1 MRDGWNKL
9 MANGRVAAFCLS
21 VFAGLILLGSASH
34 AQLSS
39 NPTQLL
45 QQLQQQN
52 GTSNSGTSGA
62 QASAPSDVTV
72 QPAARSNFVALP
84 PSRLEQIMSARAGAK
99 LTQFG
104 YDALGQAR
112 EVTIPQ
118 AGGVQDDYILGPG
131 DEIVVSLRGQENS
144 EYRATVSRS
153 GQLVLPRLNP
163 VSAAGRS
170 FGSFRGDVE
179 AAVRRAYVATNAFVS
194 VARLRQISVLI
205 AGEVNIPGT
214 RIVPGLASVV
224 DALVLSGGVKKTGS
238 MRSVRIERG
247 GKSYVVDLYSV
258 LSNASS
264 AAAHMQL
271 ADGDRILV
279 PALGKVVAVSGM
291 VRQPGIYELPPGAS
305 SMKAQSLLAL
315 AGGTEV
321 RGSYRFSVLRVG
333 ANGSS
338 QMVTM
343 ADENAIVGDS
353 EILFAQL
360 GADRV
365 GSQVTLSGGTPLAGN
380 YPIIEGTKLSEVLK
394 APGALPDAPYT
405 LFGIISRKDTRT
417 LLRTLQP
424 FTPVATLN
432 GTEDLSLQT
441 DDVIKVLS
449 VNEVRLLTETLRL
462 YRQRQE
468 VQQAAG
474 RNPLGQSQTGTNQSV
489 VIPGNVVPGSAV
501 QGALAANQ
509 RPVTSSE
516 PAPVLSLAD
525 SQRRD
530 IAELAN
536 QIDPVTRQALV
547 AQVEAEQ
554 NQIAQDR
561 YACQLANPLTPS
573 VCVAPDAGTSAAAG
587 SSSQA
592 NSSDPGNPIGQI
604 LNSVQ
609 GAKPGEGQ
617 GNGSVLANGDVL
629 LPRLAVQP
637 PAANFQTFDGV
648 LGRVAS
654 NREISNFGD
663 LARQLNIDQL
673 VLVNFLIDHQAVL
686 NGAVS
691 GPGYYFVGPNVVLQ
705 DLVAAAGGTTN
716 WADESGVE
724 LITTAVDN
732 LGGRSATRRVQLPL
746 RQGML
751 ASYIVRPRDQLRFN
765 QVFTDAG
772 LGTATVQGEVRYTGT
787 YQIVRGEHLSSLL
800 ARAGGL
806 TGTAYP
812 YGTIFLRKSAAATE
826 REGYIRAAAEIEEE
840 LVVAMTRI
848 GNDKI
853 DPSTFGSLQG
863 FVGELR
869 NQRAIG
875 RISISADPSI
885 LASKPELD
893 PLLEPGDVVYIPQ
906 RPSTISVL
914 GQVMQPGSL
923 PYRSNLTLKD
933 YVQMAGGYSPTSAPS
948 NVFIVLPDGSARK
961 LETSWLG
968 FGNTPALP
976 PGSAIVVPRDVT
988 PINTRQ
994 LILDVTSIMSQLVVT
1009 VASLAVISR

>member
-9 MANGRVAAFCLS
+9 MAKGRIAAFCLS
-21 VFAGLILLGSASH
+21 FWAGLVLLGSAGH
-34 AQLSS
+34 AQLSN
-39 NPTQLL
+39 NPGQLL
-45 QQLQQQN
+45 QQLQQQT
-52 GTSNSGTSGA
+52 GTPNSGISGA
-62 QASAPSDVTV
+62 QPSAPADVTV
-72 QPAARSNFVALP
+72 QPASRSNFVSLP

-118 AGGVQDDYILGPG
+118 AGEVQDDYILGPG
-131 DEIVVSLRGQENS
+131 DEIVVSFRGQENS
-144 EYRATVSRS
+144 EFRSTVSRT
-153 GQLVLPRLNP
+153 GQVLLPRLNP
-163 VSAAGRS
+163 ISAAGRT

-205 AGEVNIPGT
+205 SGEVNIPGT

-247 GKSYVVDLYSV
+247 GKSYIVDLYSV

-264 AAAHMQL
+264 VAANMQL

-279 PALGKVVAVSGM
+279 PALGRVVAVSGM
-291 VRQPGIYELPPGAS
+291 VRQPGIYELPPGAT
-305 SMKAQSLLAL
+305 SMKTQNLLAL

-321 RGSYRFSVLRVG
+321 RGNYRFSILRVG
-333 ANGSS
+333 ANGNS
-338 QMVTM
+338 QMVSV
-343 ADENAIVGDS
+343 ADENATIGDS

-365 GSQVTLSGGTPLAGN
+365 AGQATLSGSAALAGS
-380 YPIIEGTKLSEVLK
+380 YPIVEGTKLSEVLK
-394 APGALPDAPYT
+394 APGALPDSPYT
-405 LFGIISRKDTRT
+405 LFGIIARKDTRT
-417 LLRTLQP
+417 LLRTLQA
-424 FTPVATLN
+424 FTPVAILN
-432 GTEDLSLQT
+432 GTEDLGLQS
-441 DDVIKVLS
+441 DDIIKVLS

-462 YRQRQE
+462 YRQRQDA
-468 VQQAAG
+468 QQAAV
-474 RNPLGQSQTGTNQSV
+474 RNPLSQTVAPQNV
-489 VIPGNVVPGSAV
+489 VVPTSVVPGTTV
-501 QGALAANQ
+501 PNALAAASQ
-509 RPVTSSE
+509 RPVTPGE
-516 PAPVLSLAD
+516 PAPALSLAD
-525 SQRRD
+525 TQRRD

-536 QIDPVTRQALV
+536 QVDPVTRQTLA
-547 AQVEAEQ
+547 AQAEAQ
-554 NQIAQDR
+554 QSQIAQDL

-573 VCVAPDAGTSAAAG
+573 VCIAPATTAPPQAG
-587 SSSQA
+587 SS
-592 NSSDPGNPIGQI
+592 NSVNAADQSNQLGQ
-604 LNSVQ
+604 LLSSVQ
-609 GAKPGEGQ
+609 GIKPNESQ
-617 GNGSVLANGDVL
+617 GNLPAPSNTEAS
-629 LPRLAVQP
+629 LPRMAVQP
-637 PAANFQTFDGV
+637 PAPNFQTIDPV
-648 LGRVAS
+648 TGRVGS
-654 NREISNFGD
+654 NREIANFGD

-673 VLVNFLIDHQAVL
+673 VLVNFLLDHQAVL

-691 GPGYYFVGPNVVLQ
+691 GPGYYFVGPNVPLQ

-724 LITTAVDN
+724 LITTAVD
-732 LGGRSATRRVQLPL
+732 GPAGRSETRRIQLPL

-751 ASYIVRPRDQLRFN
+751 ASYIVRPKDQLRFN
-765 QVFTDAG
+765 QVFTDTG

-826 REGYIRAAAEIEEE
+826 RDGYIRAAAEIEEE

-863 FVGELR
+863 FVAELR

-875 RISISADPSI
+875 RIAISADPSI
-885 LASKPELD
+885 LASRPELD

-961 LETSWLG
+961 VETSWLG
-968 FGNTPALP
+968 FGNAPALP

-994 LILDVTSIMSQLVVT
+994 LILDITSIMSSLVVT